1 MIEKFKS
8 SQDFIDISYMI
19 DHVEDIKFRLSLL
32 EELGYKLGASIVKTD
47 LGVKHISIGKKNEIR
62 MQVTPKY
69 KNINIATCVVVEP
82 KNIFFQK

>member
-32 EELGYKLGASIVKTD
+32 EELGYKLGTSIVKTD
-47 LGVKHISIGKKNEIR
+47 LGVKHISIVLPAR
-62 MQVTPKY
+62 MPPWTTRKRWPLMKSGWSFLR
-69 KNINIATCVVVEP
+69 AVVL
-82 KNIFFQK
+82 

>member
-32 EELGYKLGASIVKTD
+32 EELGYKLE
-47 LGVKHISIGKKNEIR
+47 H
-62 MQVTPKY
+62 Q
-69 KNINIATCVVVEP
+69 
-82 KNIFFQK
+82 